1 MLIRSQGKKRL
12 VNFNQCEQM
21 AVYNFKPG
29 IYTVETR
36 TALLGKYTSEEKAV
50 KVLDMV
56 QKVYGRYATVS
67 SPISGT
73 SGIYNIPKMFQM
85 PQDDEV
91 EV

>member
-1 MLIRSQGKKRL
+1 MLIRSQGKKIL
-12 VNFNQCEQM
+12 VNFNQCEQI

-50 KVLDMV
+50 KVLDMI
-56 QKVYGRYATVS
+56 QKVYGGYTTLS
-67 SPISGT
+67 SPISGI

>member
-12 VNFNQCEQM
+12 INFNQCEQI

-50 KVLDMV
+50 KVLDMI
-56 QKVYGRYATVS
+56 QKVYGVYATLS
-67 SPISGT
+67 SSISGI
-73 SGIYNIPKMFQM
+73 SDIYNIPKMFQM

>member
-1 MLIRSQGKKRL
+1 MMIRSQDKKRL
-12 VNFNQCEQM
+12 VNFNQCEQI

-29 IYTVETR
+29 IYTVETK
-36 TALLGKYTSEEKAV
+36 TALLGRYMSEEKAV
-50 KVLDMV
+50 KVLDMI
-56 QKVYGRYATVS
+56 QKMYGGYATVS
-67 SPISGT
+67 PPRSGI